1 MAICTFNAR
10 TLASEGSIEDL
21 MMQARKIKYD
31 VIGLTETRRHHPLHA
46 VYDTGEELFLGTC
59 DSKGV
64 GGVGVLVNT
73 NLAMNIDSFEPLT
86 TRIGRL
92 RLKRCGSVPAL
103 TVFVAYAPT
112 SSYDED
118 EVEAFYADLEKF
130 YREDHTFYKV
140 IVGDFNAKIGPR
152 RTSEELHIGTHGI
165 EWNEQGERL
174 SEFIM
179 STNTIHGNSQFQKP
193 CCRRWTWESP
203 GGQYHNEID
212 HIICNRRFCLTD
224 VAVVPK
230 FYTGSD
236 HRLLRARFFFTRK
249 GEKAAR
255 FKRRSP
261 KTVVNWELFTSLAG
275 FWEDTV
281 IDNIDEEY
289 DRLVQHLHDSARKAE
304 SLKVT
309 KGRLSPETLELIR
322 QRGAARAAGN
332 IKLTSEL
339 AKLCRK
345 AIAEDLK
352 ERRAAVLVEAAEAG
366 KSIRNTRRS
375 FANYRT
381 KMTALRRPDGT
392 VTASRRAMEKVIHD
406 FYSDLF
412 DSHIRLPTYQLRQD
426 GYVVPAVLP
435 SEVRHAISSVKNST
449 APGPDKIRP
458 EHLKNLPPILIH
470 TLARLFTRYLSECK
484 VPTQWKTS
492 RTVLL
497 YKKGDVHD
505 IGNYR
510 PICLLSVV
518 YKLFTRVILNR
529 IGRTLDEGQP
539 CEQAGFRRGFS
550 TIDHIHTVTKLIEVS
565 REYRMPLCLTFID
578 LKKAFDSVETEAV
591 IEALGNQGVPTP
603 YVSVLREL
611 YSSFTTRISPFYKD
625 IIIDVKRG
633 VRQGDTISPKLFSA
647 SLENV
652 MRRLN
657 WEGMGVKVD
666 GRQLNHLRFADD
678 IVLTTP
684 SISEAERMLA
694 DFDSVCGSVGLQLN
708 LTKTMFMR
716 NGFVPDAPFALN
728 GTIISECS
736 SYVYLGRE
744 VNMMNDLGPELSRR
758 KRAAWGA
765 YKNVEEVLGRTKNI
779 RLRAHLFDSTVLPA
793 LTYASET
800 WALRKEDER
809 AVSVTQR
816 AIERTMIG
824 VSRFAQVKSG
834 IRSADLRRRSKIR
847 DAAAH
852 AKWSKIR
859 WAGHVMRF
867 DDNRWTRAVT
877 DWIPRDVKRKRGRP
891 PTRWSDFF
899 TKTLEER
906 YEALR
911 VPEASR
917 THWATLARDRDE
929 WRSYWRPLESIDD
942 QREDR

>member
-1 MAICTFNAR
+1 MTICTFNAR
-10 TLASEGSIEDL
+10 TLASEAHIEDL
-21 MMQARKIKYD
+21 MLQARKIKYD
-31 VIGLTETRRHHPLHA
+31 VIGLTETRRHRPLHA
-46 VYDTGEELFLGTC
+46 VYETGEELFLGTC
-59 DSKGV
+59 DSRGV

-73 NLAMNIDSFEPLT
+73 HLAMNIDSYESLT

-92 RLKRCGSVPAL
+92 RLRRCGSTPAL
-103 TVFVAYAPT
+103 TIFVAYAPT

-118 EVEAFYADLEKF
+118 ELEAFYMELEKF
-130 YREDHTFYKV
+130 YKEDHTFFKV

-152 RTSEELHIGTHGI
+152 RTAEELHIGTHGT

-179 STNTIHGNSQFQKP
+179 STHTIHGNSQFQKP
-193 CCRRWTWESP
+193 YSLRWTWESP
-203 GGQYHNEID
+203 GGQFHNEID

-236 HRLLRARFFFTRK
+236 HRLLRARFRFSMR
-249 GEKAAR
+249 GERAAK
-255 FKRRSP
+255 FKKRSP
-261 KTVVNWELFTSLAG
+261 KTTINWDHFTSLARL
-275 FWEDTV
+275 WEDSV

-289 DRLVQHLHDSARKAE
+289 ERLVAHLHDCAKKSEGSKI
-304 SLKVT
+304 T
-309 KGRLSPETLELIR
+309 KKRLSLETLELIR

-332 IKLTSEL
+332 YQLTSEL
-339 AKLCRK
+339 AKLCRE
-345 AIAEDLK
+345 AIKEDLK

-366 KSIRNTRRS
+366 KSVRNARRD
-375 FANYRT
+375 FANCKT

-392 VTASRRAMEKVIHD
+392 ITASRRAMEKVIHD

-412 DSHIRLPTYQLRQD
+412 DSHVHLQPYRLEQD
-426 GYVVPAVLP
+426 GYVVPAVLS
-435 SEVRHAISSVKNST
+435 SEVRHAISSVKNRT
-449 APGPDKIRP
+449 APGPDRIRP
-458 EHLKNLPPILIH
+458 EHLKNLPPVLVK

-484 VPTQWKTS
+484 VPTSWKTS
-492 RTVLL
+492 KTVLL
-497 YKKGDVHD
+497 YKKGDLYD

-565 REYRMPLCLTFID
+565 REYKMPLCLTFID

-591 IEALGNQGVPTP
+591 IEALGNQGIPTQ
-603 YVSVLREL
+603 YIRILREL
-611 YSSFTTRISPFYKD
+611 YSNFTTKISPFYKE

-652 MRRLN
+652 MRQLE
-657 WEGMGVKVD
+657 WEDMGVKID
-666 GRQLNHLRFADD
+666 GRQLHHLRFADD
-678 IVLTTP
+678 IVLITP
-684 SISEAERMLA
+684 NIEQAERMLA
-694 DFDSVCGSVGLQLN
+694 EFDCACGRIGLRLN

-716 NGFVPDAPFALN
+716 NGLVSDAPFTLN
-728 GTIISECS
+728 GTTISECS

-744 VNMMNDLGPELSRR
+744 INMMNDLAPELSRR

-765 YKNVEEVLGRTKNI
+765 FKNIEGVAKKTKNTK
-779 RLRAHLFDSTVLPA
+779 LRAHLFDSAVLPA

-800 WALRKEDER
+800 WTLRKQDEH
-809 AVSVTQR
+809 AVGVIQR
-816 AIERTMIG
+816 AIERAMLG
-824 VSRFAQVKSG
+824 VSRYTQVREG
-834 IRSADLRRRSKIR
+834 IRSSALRQRSKIR
-847 DAAAH
+847 DAAAF
-852 AKWSKIR
+852 AKASKIR

-867 DDNRWTRAVT
+867 EDDRWTRAIT
-877 DWIPRDVKRKRGRP
+877 DWIPRDVKRTPGRP

-899 TKTLEER
+899 VKALNEW
-906 YEALR
+906 YEVHR
-911 VPEASR
+911 VPRAER
-917 THWATLARDRDE
+917 VHWATLARCRDE
-929 WRSYWRPLESIDD
+929 WRRYWRPLEELDD
-942 QREDR
+942 QREHR